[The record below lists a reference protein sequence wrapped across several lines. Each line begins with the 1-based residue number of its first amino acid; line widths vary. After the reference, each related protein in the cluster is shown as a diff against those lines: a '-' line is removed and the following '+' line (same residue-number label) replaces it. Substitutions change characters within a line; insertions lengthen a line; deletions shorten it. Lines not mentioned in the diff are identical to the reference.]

1 MKSYNTEQRAML
13 TGFLKDNNE
22 SALSAEEI
30 AEGLKEKY
38 KEEAPGKS
46 TVYRLL
52 SRLCEEGSV
61 KRFSSEC
68 GTKLYQ
74 LSKGKDCKN
83 HLHLKCL
90 GCGKIVHMSHSVTEE
105 ILKDVVSENGFD
117 IDKEQTVIY
126 GVCAKCREKEH

>member
-1 MKSYNTEQRAML
+1 MILKLLRGGYMKSYNTEQRAML

-68 GTKLYQ
+68 KKENPKVAERPGFQNMFNNAPTVVL
-74 LSKGKDCKN
+74 
-83 HLHLKCL
+83 
-90 GCGKIVHMSHSVTEE
+90 TE
-105 ILKDVVSENGFD
+105 K
-117 IDKEQTVIY
+117 
-126 GVCAKCREKEH
+126 